1 MVAERPSKARIVGM
15 LVAILVLIVAML
27 LKRLR

>member
-1 MVAERPSKARIVGM
+1 MEAERPGKARIVGM